1 VSFLV
6 DSGTVSG
13 GFPSPSISGRLL
25 RGRKARGLLHSLA
38 LFGCL
43 FACCSSQDKFEKIVL
58 QGVVPQSIFPTYFPV
73 CYNVLGSEEH
83 GQGREG
89 SWKNSNSTNHIH
101 KVIGLRTVS
110 DKCRGLELLTLS
122 YWFESLVIIVHLCAL
137 ERSRDCT
144 VEI

>member
-6 DSGTVSG
+6 DSGTVGG

-58 QGVVPQSIFPTYFPV
+58 QGVVPQSIFPLISP
-73 CYNVLGSEEH
+73 CVLMFS
-83 GQGREG
+83 
-89 SWKNSNSTNHIH
+89 
-101 KVIGLRTVS
+101 GLRNM
-110 DKCRGLELLTLS
+110 DRGGRDHGKNQIAQ
-122 YWFESLVIIVHLCAL
+122 IIF
-137 ERSRDCT
+137 
-144 VEI
+144 IK